1 MERASRVMYT
11 IANIFTWILVLL
23 SIAVIVFSILSIAD
37 VFNIFENLPQ
47 IGSREYG
54 VASLVYFIIVL
65 LVGIATITLVR
76 IAKGKNTSKGWD
88 VLFIVLG
95 VLGSNVF
102 YILGGI
108 FGVIAPRK

>member
-1 MERASRVMYT
+1 MERASRIMYT
-11 IANIFTWILVLL
+11 IANIFTWIIVLF
-23 SIAVIVFSILSIAD
+23 SIAGIVFSILSIAD

-47 IGSREYG
+47 IRGIEYG

-65 LVGIATITLVR
+65 LVGIVTITLVR

-88 VLFIVLG
+88 ILFIVLG
-95 VLGSNVF
+95 VLGSNIF